1 MLIPSHSEVDIER
14 QRSTVQRSAHS
25 FLIKQA
31 GMAGT
36 GSLSLFPLSLSDK
49 CAPSSAGPPLPP
61 QEVQVQCGQT
71 PGFLQVRW
79 KPPPLTSSGTSNG
92 ASVIGYAVCTK
103 GQKVTNK
110 KLLLLFFFSLTLQI
124 LKWVAS
130 AFLSCNFSVALYCH
144 LLEKVFNVHMQPRGM
159 RNKQVCPGSLFL
171 QAIFVMHTYVSS
183 NYIFILF

>member
-31 GMAGT
+31 GTAGT

-49 CAPSSAGPPLPP
+49 CALFSAGPPLPP

-71 PGFLQVRW
+71 PGVLQVRW
-79 KPPPLTSSGTSNG
+79 KPPPLTPSGTSNG

-103 GQKVTNK
+103 GQKVTNQNYYYYY
-110 KLLLLFFFSLTLQI
+110 FFFSLTLQI

-130 AFLSCNFSVALYCH
+130 AFPSCNFSVALYCH
-144 LLEKVFNVHMQPRGM
+144 LLEKVFNVQ
-159 RNKQVCPGSLFL
+159 C
-171 QAIFVMHTYVSS
+171 
-183 NYIFILF
+183 

>member
-1 MLIPSHSEVDIER
+1 MCTVLRRPPSPSPGGAGPVWSNTRVPAGEMEAAAPDVFR
-14 QRSTVQRSAHS
+14 NLQRS
-25 FLIKQA
+25 
-31 GMAGT
+31 
-36 GSLSLFPLSLSDK
+36 
-49 CAPSSAGPPLPP
+49 
-61 QEVQVQCGQT
+61 QCDRLRRVHKG
-71 PGFLQVRW
+71 
-79 KPPPLTSSGTSNG
+79 
-92 ASVIGYAVCTK
+92 TK
-103 GQKVTNK
+103 GNKQKIIIIII
-110 KLLLLFFFSLTLQI
+110 FFSLTLQI